1 MAPLDPAPSHV
12 GRRRLC
18 VVLRLA
24 VAGLAVRVLVAVAVA
39 CLLAAVLALAREG
52 SSFAEGFRIS
62 VWLLGCVLLLL
73 AFAGSSPTMRGGTI
87 DPWGAS
93 FFPKLRTRM
102 SEEYSGTQVSS
113 GALFAVLA
121 LVLFAIGVVLS

>member
-1 MAPLDPAPSHV
+1 M
-12 GRRRLC
+12 
-18 VVLRLA
+18 LRLA
-24 VAGLAVRVLVAVAVA
+24 VAGLAVRVLVAVA